1 MVAGQNV
8 DGRTVEAKHI
18 SSLPTIDAIE
28 PANAILPVHT
38 VDTVNASDSGVT
50 VAVRSMSVVP
60 YPCRSPKRGMIAT
73 IEILE
78 ALCGS

>member
-38 VDTVNASDSGVT
+38 VDTVTASDPGVT
-50 VAVRSMSVVP
+50 VAVR
-60 YPCRSPKRGMIAT
+60 C
-73 IEILE
+73 
-78 ALCGS
+78 